1 MDCVDFRPIY
11 SFDKTGVSMLVRR
24 LSLTLMWF
32 WVIVLGAD
40 SAWAQSLSS
49 KPIRLIVPFAVGGS
63 SDVMARG
70 LAKQLADQM
79 GTQVMVE
86 NRPGGGGGLAMELV
100 AKSPADGHTLLYGTI
115 GTNSV
120 APVLFK
126 NLPVDPVKD
135 LLPVSL
141 LALNPSV
148 LIVNASLPIH
158 NLSELIAYAKA
169 NPGKLSYASAGNG
182 SISHL
187 ASELLKTTA
196 QIDLLHIP
204 YKGGGAASSDL
215 LAGNVSMMI
224 ETITNAMTL
233 VKTGKVRAIA
243 NSGSKRW
250 PTAPELPTFAEAGM
264 AGFQVDSW
272 TGLFVAAGTPKP
284 IVDRLNAEL
293 VKAAKDPAYRTAM
306 NNIGV
311 EATSSSPEAF
321 ASFVRAEMNKWAR
334 VVQITDTKVD

>member
-1 MDCVDFRPIY
+1 MNQRRFFLCFLL
-11 SFDKTGVSMLVRR
+11 SFSC
-24 LSLTLMWF
+24 
-32 WVIVLGAD
+32 LGFGAV
-40 SAWAQSLSS
+40 AQAQSFPS
-49 KPIRLIVPFAVGGS
+49 KPLRLIVPFAVGGS

-70 LAKQLADQM
+70 LAKQLSDQL
-79 GTQVMVE
+79 GTQVVVE
-86 NRPGGGGGLAMELV
+86 NRPGGGGGVAMEAV
-100 AKSPADGHTLLYGTI
+100 VKSAADGHTLLYGTI

-126 NLPVDPVKD
+126 NLPVDPVRD

-148 LIVNASLPIH
+148 LIVNANLPIH
-158 NLSELIAYAKA
+158 TLGELIAYAKA

-187 ASELLKTTA
+187 ATELLKTTA
-196 QIDLLHIP
+196 QIDVLHIP

-233 VKTGKVRAIA
+233 VKSGKVRAIA

-250 PTAPELPTFAEAGM
+250 PTAPDLPTFIESGVP
-264 AGFQVDSW
+264 GFQVDSW
-272 TGLFVAAGTPKP
+272 TGLFVASGTPKP
-284 IVDRLNAEL
+284 LVDRLNAEL
-293 VKAAKDPAYRTAM
+293 VKAARDPSYRAAM

-311 EATSSSPEAF
+311 EAASSSPEAF
-321 ASFVRAEMNKWAR
+321 ASFVRAEMNKWAQ
-334 VVQITDTKVD
+334 VVQITGTKVD

>member
-1 MDCVDFRPIY
+1 MNQRRFFLRFLL
-11 SFDKTGVSMLVRR
+11 SFSC
-24 LSLTLMWF
+24 
-32 WVIVLGAD
+32 LGFGAV
-40 SAWAQSLSS
+40 AQAQSFPS
-49 KPIRLIVPFAVGGS
+49 KPLRLIVPFAVGGS

-70 LAKQLADQM
+70 LAKQLSDQL
-79 GTQVMVE
+79 GTQVVVE
-86 NRPGGGGGLAMELV
+86 NRPGGGGGVAMEAV
-100 AKSPADGHTLLYGTI
+100 VKSAADGHTLLYGTI

-126 NLPVDPVKD
+126 NLPVDPVRD

-148 LIVNASLPIH
+148 LIVNANLPIH
-158 NLSELIAYAKA
+158 TLGELIAYAKA

-187 ASELLKTTA
+187 ATELLKTTA
-196 QIDLLHIP
+196 QIDVLHIP

-233 VKTGKVRAIA
+233 VKSGKVRAIA

-250 PTAPELPTFAEAGM
+250 PTAPDLPTFIESGVP
-264 AGFQVDSW
+264 GFQVDSW
-272 TGLFVAAGTPKP
+272 TGLFVASGTPKP
-284 IVDRLNAEL
+284 LVDRLNAEL
-293 VKAAKDPAYRTAM
+293 VKAARDPSYRAAM

-311 EATSSSPEAF
+311 EAASSSPEAF
-321 ASFVRAEMNKWAR
+321 ASFVRSEMNKWAQ
-334 VVQITDTKVD
+334 VVQITGTKVD

>member
-1 MDCVDFRPIY
+1 V
-11 SFDKTGVSMLVRR
+11 V
-24 LSLTLMWF
+24 
-32 WVIVLGAD
+32 
-40 SAWAQSLSS
+40 
-49 KPIRLIVPFAVGGS
+49 
-63 SDVMARG
+63 
-70 LAKQLADQM
+70 
-79 GTQVMVE
+79 VE
-86 NRPGGGGGLAMELV
+86 NRPGGGGGVAMEAV
-100 AKSPADGHTLLYGTI
+100 VKSAADGHTLLYGTI

-126 NLPVDPVKD
+126 NLPVDPVRD

-148 LIVNASLPIH
+148 LIVNANLPIH
-158 NLSELIAYAKA
+158 TLGELIAYAKA

-187 ASELLKTTA
+187 ATELLKTTA
-196 QIDLLHIP
+196 QIDVLHIP

-233 VKTGKVRAIA
+233 VKSGKVRAIA

-250 PTAPELPTFAEAGM
+250 PTAPDLPTFIESGVP
-264 AGFQVDSW
+264 GFQVDSW
-272 TGLFVAAGTPKP
+272 TGLFVASGTPKP
-284 IVDRLNAEL
+284 LVDRLNAEL
-293 VKAAKDPAYRTAM
+293 VKAARDPSYRAAM

-311 EATSSSPEAF
+311 EAASSSPEAF
-321 ASFVRAEMNKWAR
+321 ASFVRAEMNKWAQ
-334 VVQITDTKVD
+334 VVQITGTKVD

>member
-1 MDCVDFRPIY
+1 MNQRRFFLRFLL
-11 SFDKTGVSMLVRR
+11 SFSC
-24 LSLTLMWF
+24 
-32 WVIVLGAD
+32 LGFGSVAQ
-40 SAWAQSLSS
+40 AQSFPS
-49 KPIRLIVPFAVGGS
+49 KPLRLIVPFAVGGS

-70 LAKQLADQM
+70 LAKQLSDQM
-79 GTQVMVE
+79 GTQVVVE
-86 NRPGGGGGLAMELV
+86 NRPGGGGGVAMEAV
-100 AKSPADGHTLLYGTI
+100 VKSAADGHTLLYGTI

-126 NLPVDPVKD
+126 NLPVDPVRD

-148 LIVNASLPIH
+148 LIVNANLPIH
-158 NLSELIAYAKA
+158 TLGELIAYAKA

-187 ASELLKTTA
+187 ATELLKTTA
-196 QIDLLHIP
+196 QIDVLHIP

-233 VKTGKVRAIA
+233 VKSGKVRAIA

-250 PTAPELPTFAEAGM
+250 PTAPDLPTFIESGVP
-264 AGFQVDSW
+264 GFQVDSW
-272 TGLFVAAGTPKP
+272 TGLFVASGTPKP
-284 IVDRLNAEL
+284 LVDRLNAEL
-293 VKAAKDPAYRTAM
+293 VKAARDPSYRAAM

-311 EATSSSPEAF
+311 EAASSSPEAF
-321 ASFVRAEMNKWAR
+321 ASFVRAEMNKWAQ
-334 VVQITDTKVD
+334 VVQITGTKVD

>member
-1 MDCVDFRPIY
+1 MF
-11 SFDKTGVSMLVRR
+11 LRR
-24 LSLTLMWF
+24 LFLFTLWF
-32 WVIVLGAD
+32 AGVGAG
-40 SAWAQSLSS
+40 AGLALAQSVSN

-70 LAKQLADQM
+70 LAKQLSDQM
-79 GTQVMVE
+79 GAQVIVE
-86 NRPGGGGGLAMELV
+86 NRPGGGGGLAMESV
-100 AKSPADGHTLLYGTI
+100 VKSPADGHTLLYGTI

-126 NLPVDPVKD
+126 NLPVDPTKD

-148 LIVNASLPIH
+148 LIVNAALPIH
-158 NLSELIAYAKA
+158 TLSELIAYARA

-196 QIDLLHIP
+196 QIDMLHIP

-250 PTAPELPTFAEAGM
+250 PTAPELPTFAEAGL
-264 AGFQVDSW
+264 AGYQVDSW

-293 VKAAKDPAYRTAM
+293 VKAARDPVYRNAM

-311 EATSSSPEAF
+311 EAASSSPEAF
-321 ASFVRAEMNKWAR
+321 ASFVNAEMNKWAR
-334 VVQITDTKVD
+334 VVQITNTKVD

>member
-1 MDCVDFRPIY
+1 MNQRRFFLRFLLSFSCVGF
-11 SFDKTGVSMLVRR
+11 
-24 LSLTLMWF
+24 
-32 WVIVLGAD
+32 GAV
-40 SAWAQSLSS
+40 AQAQSFPS
-49 KPIRLIVPFAVGGS
+49 KPLRLIVPFAVGGS

-70 LAKQLADQM
+70 LAKQLSDQL
-79 GTQVMVE
+79 GTQVVVE
-86 NRPGGGGGLAMELV
+86 NRPGGGGGVAMEAV
-100 AKSPADGHTLLYGTI
+100 VKSAADGHTLLYGTI

-126 NLPVDPVKD
+126 NLPVDPVRD

-148 LIVNASLPIH
+148 LIVNANLPIH
-158 NLSELIAYAKA
+158 TLGELIAYAKA

-187 ASELLKTTA
+187 ATELLKTTA
-196 QIDLLHIP
+196 QIDVLHIP

-233 VKTGKVRAIA
+233 VKSGKVRAIA

-250 PTAPELPTFAEAGM
+250 PTAPDLPTFIESGVP
-264 AGFQVDSW
+264 GFQVDSW
-272 TGLFVAAGTPKP
+272 TGLFVASGTPKP
-284 IVDRLNAEL
+284 LVDRLNAEL
-293 VKAAKDPAYRTAM
+293 VKAARDPSYRAAM

-311 EATSSSPEAF
+311 EAASSSPEAF
-321 ASFVRAEMNKWAR
+321 ASFVRSEMNKWAQ
-334 VVQITDTKVD
+334 VVQITGTKVD

>member
-1 MDCVDFRPIY
+1 MNQRRFLLRILL
-11 SFDKTGVSMLVRR
+11 SFVC
-24 LSLTLMWF
+24 
-32 WVIVLGAD
+32 LGAG
-40 SAWAQSLSS
+40 SLAMAQSFPS
-49 KPIRLIVPFAVGGS
+49 KPLRLIVPFAVGGS

-70 LAKQLADQM
+70 LAKQLSDQM
-79 GTQVMVE
+79 GTQVLVE
-86 NRPGGGGGLAMELV
+86 NRPGGGGGVAMEAV
-100 AKSPADGHTLLYGTI
+100 VKSAADGHTLLYGTI

-135 LLPVSL
+135 LIPVSL

-148 LIVNASLPIH
+148 LIVNAALPIQTV
-158 NLSELIAYAKA
+158 SELIAYAKA

-187 ASELLKTTA
+187 ATELLKTTA
-196 QIDLLHIP
+196 QIDILHIP
-204 YKGGGAASSDL
+204 YKGGGAASTDL

-250 PTAPELPTFAEAGM
+250 PTAPELPTFTEAGL
-264 AGFQVDSW
+264 GFQVDSW
-272 TGLFVAAGTPKP
+272 TGLFVATGTPKP
-284 IVDRLNAEL
+284 VVDRLNAEL
-293 VKAAKDPAYRTAM
+293 VKAARDPAYRTAM